1 MWPDIVD
8 INDFYSSSLGRMTC
22 QLLRRQIRRYW
33 DNTRGMRVLGIGFVN
48 PYLRPFLDEATSVI
62 AAMPSSMGAFG
73 VGYQRL
79 GPGNTCCL
87 ADECSLPFLDLSLDR
102 VILVHSFEYTDQVNL
117 MLREIWRV
125 MDDGGRL
132 LIVVPNRRGA
142 WSHTDFTPFGHGRPY
157 SIEQLKS
164 TLRQSLFT
172 PVRDTRALFIPPTRR
187 RYWLA
192 AAPAWEK
199 IGARWVQVSGGVVIM
214 EATKQIYAGN
224 TFNRQHQARNYVPLT
239 GEVTQRTRIIS
250 YRNSNHGLG
259 DI

>member
-199 IGARWVQVSGGVVIM
+199 IGARWFQVFGGVVIM

>member
-1 MWPDIVD
+1 MEKMD
-8 INDFYSSSLGRMTC
+8 
-22 QLLRRQIRRYW
+22 
-33 DNTRGMRVLGIGFVN
+33 GIFFA
-48 PYLRPFLDEATSVI
+48 YLRPFLDEATSVI

-199 IGARWVQVSGGVVIM
+199 IGARWFQVFGGVVIM